1 MDGVRVCISCYNEY
15 ALAVTIGA
23 GNTPMSKASPEMQEL
38 ARRLVAL
45 EAVRDDAPASRAGAA
60 MRVIE
65 ELRLRLIRL
74 VGIHGFHTL
83 LSRALA
89 LARTEVPVLET
100 VRINAD
106 GFVEGRD
113 ETEPGR
119 EATVGATATAT
130 EGQGGTVLVAHL
142 LELLVTFIGE
152 SLTLHLVRDAWPEA
166 SLNGADLRGEKTP

>member
-1 MDGVRVCISCYNEY
+1 MNKV
-15 ALAVTIGA
+15 
-23 GNTPMSKASPEMQEL
+23 SPEMQEL
-38 ARRLVAL
+38 ARRLVAF
-45 EAVRDDAPASRAGAA
+45 EATRDDAPAARAGAA

-65 ELRLRLIRL
+65 EFRLRLIRL

-106 GFVEGRD
+106 GFLEGQD
-113 ETEPGR
+113 EIGPGQK
-119 EATVGATATAT
+119 AAATA
-130 EGQGGTVLVAHL
+130 GQGGTVLVAHL

-166 SLNGADLRGEKTP
+166 LLNGADWRGEKTP

>member
-1 MDGVRVCISCYNEY
+1 MNKVS
-15 ALAVTIGA
+15 A
-23 GNTPMSKASPEMQEL
+23 EMQEL
-38 ARRLVAL
+38 ARRLVDFETA
-45 EAVRDDAPASRAGAA
+45 RDDALAVRAGVA

-106 GFVEGRD
+106 GFLEGRD

-119 EATVGATATAT
+119 EATVGATAT

-166 SLNGADLRGEKTP
+166 SLNGADWRGEKTP

>member
-1 MDGVRVCISCYNEY
+1 MNKV
-15 ALAVTIGA
+15 
-23 GNTPMSKASPEMQEL
+23 SPEMHEL
-38 ARRLVAL
+38 ARRLVYFETA
-45 EAVRDDAPASRAGAA
+45 RDDALAVRAGAA

-65 ELRLRLIRL
+65 ELRLRLIKL

-106 GFVEGRD
+106 GFLEGRD

-119 EATVGATATAT
+119 EATVGATSTAT
-130 EGQGGTVLVAHL
+130 EGQGGTLLVAHL
-142 LELLVTFIGE
+142 LELLMTFIGE

-166 SLNGADLRGEKTP
+166 PLNGADWRGEKTP